1 MLPKNVGYF
10 LTQSKKLCG
19 FNFNKNDLGY
29 IFGRIFTIS
38 SGHPGPDKERRKK
51 KQVWPRVTRLGEF
64 SPNVLLITLDR
75 FLENY

>member
-1 MLPKNVGYF
+1 MEITEAVHIFGLLYLTVRFIYGVGY
-10 LTQSKKLCG
+10 
-19 FNFNKNDLGY
+19 N
-29 IFGRIFTIS
+29 FGRIFTIS